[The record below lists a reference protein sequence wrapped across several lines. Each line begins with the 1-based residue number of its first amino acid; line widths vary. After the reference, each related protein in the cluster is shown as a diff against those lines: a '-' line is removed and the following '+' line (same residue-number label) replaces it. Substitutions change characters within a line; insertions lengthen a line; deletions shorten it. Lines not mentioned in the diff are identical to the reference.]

1 MENINC
7 IIDAINDEQLDAVI
21 CALNNRKK
29 SAAKR
34 AVFDTLFNTG
44 HILEVQYNDNSLIY
58 LDKITEFYPNYILMR
73 VWATDIIVGLEIDDQ
88 DAVAFSHDA
97 PSFGCYRSKII
108 INDNEYKIRNLTSCR
123 LNRGIYASNIGGHCP
138 IEHDAMKRLANCCE
152 KINEIS
158 EVYVS
163 NNGESPKQTEET
175 DINSSENSKGR
186 LFNAFR
192 CMQEFLNSD
201 SNAWI
206 YFTSIA
212 EKETSKDGFKSMR
225 KSKISQPINRID
237 VDNETGQVVCSISDS
252 DKVFAFNINDFSVKL
267 KTERIDGKKWV
278 LIDPNIKMEFEFFI
292 TSTGVF
298 SKENRIDPISIII

>member
-7 IIDAINDEQLDAVI
+7 IIDSINDEQLDAVI

-29 SAAKR
+29 SATKR

-58 LDKITEFYPNYILMR
+58 LDKITKVYSKCIQMR
-73 VWATDIIVGLEIDDQ
+73 VWSTDIIVGLEIDDQ

-108 INDNEYKIRNLTSCR
+108 INGNEYKIRNLTSCR

-138 IEHDAMKRLANCCE
+138 IEHDAMKSLANCCE
-152 KINEIS
+152 KIKEVPK
-158 EVYVS
+158 VYVS
-163 NNGESPKQTEET
+163 NNSESPKQMKNT
-175 DINSSENSKGR
+175 DVNSSENSTGQ

-192 CMQEFLNSD
+192 CMQEFLNGDLNS
-201 SNAWI
+201 WI

-212 EKETSKDGFKSMR
+212 EKETSKNGFKSTR
-225 KSKISQPINRID
+225 KSKISQPINHLE
-237 VDNETGQVVCSISDS
+237 VDNETGQIVGSIADS
-252 DKVFAFNINDFSVKL
+252 DKVFAFNINDFSEDVKT
-267 KTERIDGKKWV
+267 KCVENKKWV
-278 LIDPNIKMEFEFFI
+278 LIDTNIKMEFEFFN
-292 TSTGVF
+292 TSSGGF
-298 SKENRIDPISIII
+298 SKENRIDPLTIII